1 MPPQCSSWGG
11 VRPPC
16 PPCGA
21 PPALIVSEDGTQ
33 EYSEYNCPLVKARKE
48 IRLVESTRV
57 LTDLSVA
64 HLCDASC
71 TFVKCSTRRV
81 VEREEV
87 TCSDRA
93 GLVLKHDF
101 TNRKFYVN
109 VYALS
114 YTY

>member
-1 MPPQCSSWGG
+1 MQPLT
-11 VRPPC
+11 
-16 PPCGA
+16 
-21 PPALIVSEDGTQ
+21 LIVSEDGTQ

-87 TCSDRA
+87 TCSD
-93 GLVLKHDF
+93 LVLKHDC

>member
-1 MPPQCSSWGG
+1 MQPLT
-11 VRPPC
+11 
-16 PPCGA
+16 
-21 PPALIVSEDGTQ
+21 LIMSEDGTH
-33 EYSEYNCPLVKARKE
+33 EYSEYNCPLQLVKARKE

-71 TFVKCSTRRV
+71 YSCTFVRCSTRRV

-87 TCSDRA
+87 TCSD
-93 GLVLKHDF
+93 LVLKHDF

>member
-1 MPPQCSSWGG
+1 MQPLT
-11 VRPPC
+11 
-16 PPCGA
+16 
-21 PPALIVSEDGTQ
+21 LIVSEDGTQ

-57 LTDLSVA
+57 LADLSVA

-87 TCSDRA
+87 TCSD
-93 GLVLKHDF
+93 LVLKHDF